1 MDSSTISPSD
11 RTDESFA
18 MAEMQLIT
26 ATVYSRYRS
35 TISPMTTDEDMEL
48 DDQVTLSGPM
58 VGFLVFVSTNE

>member
-1 MDSSTISPSD
+1 
-11 RTDESFA
+11 